1 MRYTGPMSGYSYDYP
16 RPALTC
22 DTVAFAGPA
31 DARKVLLVKRGAE
44 PFRGCWALPGGF
56 VDEGERPVDAAR
68 RELCEETGLIWEGAM
83 IPVGAWG
90 DPGRDPRGWTVSAVY
105 AADIG
110 LETPTVVGADD
121 AAAARWC
128 FADDL
133 PEQMAFDHP
142 EIVAAALAALCR
154 A

>member
-1 MRYTGPMSGYSYDYP
+1 MSGYSYDYP

-68 RELCEETGLIWEGAM
+68 RELCEETGLIWEGEM

-90 DPGRDPRGWTVSAVY
+90 DPGRDPRGWTVTAVY
-105 AADIG
+105 VAHVAG
-110 LETPTVVGADD
+110 SAPTVAGGDD
-121 AAAARWC
+121 AADAAW
-128 FADDL
+128 FAEDDL
-133 PEQMAFDHP
+133 PTPLAFDH
-142 EIVAAALAALCR
+142 EAVVAAALARLDLVIAR
-154 A
+154 Q